1 VLDAVDATD
10 SWRERSARQHRRCA
24 LTEDITMR
32 QGATMVLAIAAL
44 LTGCASFPSI
54 PEDRVNISTLVKKIE
69 CEIYQSSQKHPQL
82 TEHGWLAVADLTLQ
96 VDDEAGIKPSLSY
109 LQPTHFL
116 LGYRVA
122 TTVPSRTFSCSA
134 SRFT

>member
-1 VLDAVDATD
+1 
-10 SWRERSARQHRRCA
+10 
-24 LTEDITMR
+24 
-32 QGATMVLAIAAL
+32 MVLAIAAL

-116 LGYRVA
+116 LGLSGSHDRTQQNIFVLSLTIHIKELDGTACEKPVRWPFSTA
-122 TTVPSRTFSCSA
+122 TSDWKMP
-134 SRFT
+134 